1 MRTVFQTP
9 GELLGAV
16 GRHLGYSD
24 WLTISQER
32 IDRFAEATGDH
43 QWIHVD
49 PERARQGP
57 FGATIAHGYLTQSLV
72 NHFLPQIVEVR
83 GIALGINYGADRLRF
98 PAPVVVGS
106 RIRGGAELLE
116 AEVVK
121 GGAVQA
127 KLRVTV
133 EIEGSERPACVIDTI
148 SRYVPAEA
156 AEERP

>member
-1 MRTVFQTP
+1 MATVFQSP
-9 GELLGAV
+9 AELASAV
-16 GRHLGYSD
+16 GKQLGKSD
-24 WLTISQER
+24 WLEITQKR
-32 IDRFAEATGDH
+32 IDQFAEATNDH

-49 PERARQGP
+49 PARAAQGP
-57 FGATIAHGYLTQSLV
+57 FKKTIAHGYLTLSLV
-72 NHFLPQIVEVR
+72 SYFLPQIVEVR